1 MASSPP
7 PLWPGYDEASD
18 DDLLALLDSKVD
30 AMKDEKDP
38 TDERAVKDFAQAIA
52 SHEWLKQNKN
62 EYRER
67 LHARADKVRVGSWR
81 P

>member
-1 MASSPP
+1 MPSSPP

-30 AMKDEKDP
+30 AMEDEKDP

-52 SHEWLKQNKN
+52 SHE
-62 EYRER
+62 R

>member
-30 AMKDEKDP
+30 AMRTRKTRP
-38 TDERAVKDFAQAIA
+38 T
-52 SHEWLKQNKN
+52 S
-62 EYRER
+62 
-67 LHARADKVRVGSWR
+67 G